1 MYYVLEIGIKLFFFK
16 GMLDMLFYSII
27 EIVLFCCWLK
37 KLRSIEYV
45 DCFYGLNNI
54 VCK

>member
-27 EIVLFCCWLK
+27 EIVLLCCWLN